1 MQGFEFWV
9 LAVFYGCLLIL
20 LPYLWLFLSCLIAPL
35 WVRFFPTKY
44 VQLEWMV
51 DEKAYVITVPAVNNL
66 SEASSRL
73 RLHVKKNSAA
83 DCE

>member
-51 DEKAYVITVPAVNNL
+51 DGKAYVITVPAVNNL

-73 RLHVKKNSAA
+73 RLHVKKKQ
-83 DCE
+83 CRRL